1 MTEDDRER
9 HHRRSVRLK
18 DYDYAQPGAYFVTVC
33 TQERACLFGHVVN
46 GEMRLNDAGEI
57 VREEWFN
64 TAAIRPYVRLNGDE
78 CVVMPNHMHAIVW
91 IVDNDA
97 DISNGR
103 GVWPY
108 AQNGVAGIA
117 NDDAI
122 ITNVAGVSPYATQD
136 IARIVGDDVG
146 ATGRSP
152 ETSCTSSPDGRSPAS
167 SPNGPKHGSIGAI
180 MAGFKSVTAKRIN
193 QMRDMPGTKVWQ
205 RNYHEH
211 VIRDEAAL
219 DAIRQYIMGNTARWA
234 EDPENPA
241 GIVDGERVRAIGR
254 LPTTHMATDVGAIG
268 RSPLQD
274 NMDVNGGMA

>member
-46 GEMRLNDAGEI
+46 GEMRLNDAGEV
-57 VREEWFN
+57 VRKEWFN
-64 TAAIRPYVRLNGDE
+64 TATIRPYVRLNENE
-78 CVVMPNHMHAIVW
+78 CVIMPNHLHAIVW
-91 IVDNDA
+91 IV
-97 DISNGR
+97 
-103 GVWPY
+103 Y
-108 AQNGVAGIA
+108 
-117 NDDAI
+117 
-122 ITNVAGVSPYATQD
+122 
-136 IARIVGDDVG
+136 DVG

-193 QMRDMPGTKVWQ
+193 QMRGTPGTKVWQ

-211 VIRDEAAL
+211 VIRDEASL
-219 DAIRQYIMGNTARWA
+219 NAIRQYIMGNPARWA
-234 EDPENPA
+234 EDPENPV
-241 GIVDGERVRAIGR
+241 GILDGEPVRAIGH
-254 LPTTHMATDVGAIG
+254 LPTTHMTTDVGAIGHLPTTHMTTDVGAIG
-268 RSPLQD
+268 RLPATHMTTDVGAIGRLPATHMTTDVGAIGRPPLPD
-274 NMDVNGGMA
+274 TPDVNRGVG